1 MAKEKKQ
8 EGMKPKKYSTLKG
21 PLEVRHVSWWFLVP
35 GAVLIILLRIVPSI
49 IGIFYSFTDWNGLG
63 FKANFTLFENYI
75 AIFKDPKM
83 SGAVVNTIIISISVV
98 IIANILGLLLALW
111 LQVKFKLRNVYR
123 ALFFIPYALS
133 YLATGYVWQYILSY
147 KGPMNQF
154 LSGLFGVEPRAWLA
168 EPGWATAMIILV
180 MVWQYTGLCM
190 VIYLAGLESISE
202 DVHEACAVD
211 GAGRWK
217 KFTKV
222 TFPLL
227 APALAE
233 ALTLTVI
240 FTLAAFDQVIALTN
254 GGPAGSTETLAY
266 SAYKYTFNYFLYGRG
281 AALAVLL
288 MLLICIFTIIQK
300 RATKKAEESV
310 S

>member
-1 MAKEKKQ
+1 MMELRIMIGGVSLAKVKNADGVMVIKKH
-8 EGMKPKKYSTLKG
+8 STLKG

-35 GAVLIILLRIVPSI
+35 GVALILLLRIIPSI
-49 IGIFYSFTDWNGLG
+49 MGVGFSFTDWGGIG
-63 FKANFTLFENYI
+63 FKANITFFENYI
-75 AIFKDPKM
+75 NIFSDKTL
-83 SGAVVNTIIISISVV
+83 SGAVVNTIIISICVV
-98 IIANILGLLLALW
+98 IISNILGLILALW

-133 YLATGYVWQYILSY
+133 YLATAYVWQYILSY
-147 KGPMNQF
+147 KGPFNV
-154 LSGLFGVEPRAWLA
+154 LVELFGVEAKAWLA
-168 EPGWATAMIILV
+168 TPGWATVMIIVV
-180 MVWQYTGLCM
+180 MVWQYTGLTM

-240 FTLAAFDQVIALTN
+240 FSLAAFDVIVGLTG
-254 GGPAGSTETLAY
+254 GGPSGATETLAY
-266 SAYKYTFNYFLYGRG
+266 SAY
-281 AALAVLL
+281 
-288 MLLICIFTIIQK
+288 
-300 RATKKAEESV
+300 
-310 S
+310 